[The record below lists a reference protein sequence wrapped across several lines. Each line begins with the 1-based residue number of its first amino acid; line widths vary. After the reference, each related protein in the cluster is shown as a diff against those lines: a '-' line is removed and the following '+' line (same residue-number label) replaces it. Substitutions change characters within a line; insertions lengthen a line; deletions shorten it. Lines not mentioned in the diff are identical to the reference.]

1 MLKLPKDKILL
12 FDGAMGTALV
22 QQNLALTSL
31 PPFLN
36 ITNPQA
42 IYDLHLAYLNNGA
55 NFITAN
61 TFSINSLKL
70 KNYQYSCEQII
81 TAAVKLAKKAVKDSK
96 KKALVA
102 LDIGPLGALLAPSG
116 TLSFEK
122 AYELFKEQVIVG
134 VNAGCDLILIETISD
149 IYEAKAAI
157 LAAKEHSD
165 LPIICTMTF
174 SNSRT
179 FSGTDIET
187 MVTVL
192 EGLGVDI
199 LGFNCSTGPQ
209 QMLSLVKEARQY
221 SSIPILVQP
230 NAGLPCINNG
240 KTEYSLAAKQ
250 FAQYAKQLV
259 LAGASLIGGC
269 CGTTPEYLKEC
280 HKALVD
286 ITALPITKKNE
297 TKVASYAK
305 TITIGNAVTVIGER
319 INPTGKKYLKQA
331 LRSGD
336 ISYVI
341 KESISQQEEG
351 ANILDINLGLPE
363 INQVEYMKKVI
374 TEIQAIQSIPLQ
386 IDSTSAKVI
395 EQAVRIYN
403 GKPLINSVSGK
414 QSSMD
419 KIFPI
424 AKKYG
429 ACVLGLTL
437 DDSGIPSTAEERFF
451 IAKKIID
458 TAHSYGIAKK
468 NILIDCLTLT
478 ASAQQAEVLETL
490 KAVTMVKKR
499 LGVKTVL
506 GVSNV
511 SFGLPHRDLLNKTF
525 LAMALQAGLDAPIL
539 NTGSREMMN
548 IISAFNV
555 LNNQDKQAKTY
566 INKLASVKVNTI
578 NKSNNYSLAELI
590 KRGLKDEIV
599 NKTTVALKSKP
610 AMTIIN
616 EVLIPALDEVGIL
629 YEKAEI
635 FLPQLIQSAEV
646 AKQAFTELRK
656 HLPKSDNTTKQHKIV
671 LATVQGDIHDIGK
684 NIVKVILENYGYKI
698 VDLGKDV
705 APDTILN
712 TVINEKIELVGLSAL
727 MTTTV
732 KSMKQTI
739 ELLKE
744 KAPYCKVMVGG
755 AVLNSEYASM
765 IKADFYAKDAR
776 EGVEIARKVFTIN
789 N

>member
-42 IYDLHLAYLNNGA
+42 IYDLHLAYLNSGA

-116 TLSFEK
+116 TLSFEQ
-122 AYELFKEQVIVG
+122 AYELFKEQVIEG

-174 SNSRT
+174 SSNRT

-192 EGLGVDI
+192 EGLGVDV
-199 LGFNCSTGPQ
+199 LGFNCSTGPE
-209 QMLSLVKEARQY
+209 QMLNLVKEARQY

-230 NAGLPCINNG
+230 NAGLPLMNNG
-240 KTEYSLAAKQ
+240 KTEYSLSAKQ
-250 FAQYAKQLV
+250 FAKYAKQLV

-269 CGTTPEYLKEC
+269 CGSTPEYLKEC
-280 HKALVD
+280 QKALVN
-286 ITALPITKKNE
+286 ITALPITEKKE
-297 TKVASYAK
+297 TKISSYAK
-305 TITIGNAVTVIGER
+305 TVTFGNAVTVIGER
-319 INPTGKKYLKQA
+319 INPTGKKNLKQA

-336 ISYVI
+336 ISYII
-341 KESISQQEEG
+341 KESICQQEEG

-374 TEIQAIQSIPLQ
+374 TQIQAIQSIPLQ
-386 IDSTSAKVI
+386 IDSTSVKVI

-414 QSSMD
+414 QSSMN

-437 DDSGIPSTAEERFF
+437 DEAGIPRTAEERFL

-468 NILIDCLTLT
+468 NILIDCLALT

-490 KAVTMVKKR
+490 KAVTMVKTR

-511 SFGLPHRDLLNKTF
+511 SYGLPHRDLLNKTF

-539 NTGSREMMN
+539 NTGSSEMMN
-548 IISAFNV
+548 IILAFNV
-555 LNNQDKQAKTY
+555 LNNEDKQAKTY
-566 INKLASVKVNTI
+566 INKLASVKVNTF

-599 NKTTVALKSKP
+599 NKTIVALKSKS

-616 EVLIPALDEVGIL
+616 EVLIPALDEVGIS

-646 AKQAFTELRK
+646 AKQAFSELRK

-684 NIVKVILENYGYKI
+684 NIVKVILENYGYQI

-705 APDTILN
+705 APHTIIN
-712 TVINEKIELVGLSAL
+712 TVLNEKIELVGLSAL

-776 EGVEIARKVFTIN
+776 EGVEIARKVFKSN